1 MLSIALCSISECQC
15 SVRVQVSSVRETGNK
30 EPEQEERGVTCISSI
45 MKYTRISQEN

>member
-30 EPEQEERGVTCISSI
+30 EPEQEWGVTCISSI